1 MNLPILSSMKE
12 NACGCVDDDAALGH
26 GCLCHASGFVQ
37 IIGRKYAV
45 RLLTMIGEHGNLRFG
60 DLKGAMN
67 EMSSSTLSIRLTELE
82 QVGLIHRHTYH
93 ETPPRVE
100 YSLTREG
107 KRLRGEIFSLSKFAL
122 RQ

>member
-12 NACGCVDDDAALGH
+12 NACGCVEETSALDH
-26 GCLCHASGFVQ
+26 GCLCHATGFVQ

-45 RLLTMIGEHGNLRFG
+45 RLLTTIGEHGTLRFS
-60 DLKGAMN
+60 DLRGAMN
-67 EMSSSTLSIRLTELE
+67 DMSSSTLSIRLTELE
-82 QVGLIHRHTYH
+82 QVGLIHRHTFS

-100 YSLTREG
+100 YSLTNEG
-107 KRLRGEIFSLSKFAL
+107 KRLRGEIFSLSKFAS

>member
-12 NACGCVDDDAALGH
+12 NACGCVEAMSALNT
-26 GCLCHASGFVQ
+26 GCLCPATGFVQ
-37 IIGRKYAV
+37 IIGRKYAL
-45 RLLTMIGEHGNLRFG
+45 RLLTTIGEQGMIRFSDLR
-60 DLKGAMN
+60 GAMD

-82 QVGLIHRHTYH
+82 RAGLVQRHTYS

-100 YSLTREG
+100 YSLTKEG
-107 KRLRGEIFSLSKFAL
+107 KKLRGSIFSLSKYAL

>member
-12 NACGCVDDDAALGH
+12 NACGCVETAHDAGSD
-26 GCLCHASGFVQ
+26 CLCPATGFVQ
-37 IIGRKYAV
+37 IIGRKHAI
-45 RLLTMIGEHGNLRFG
+45 RILTTIGEAKIIRFG
-60 DLKGAMN
+60 DLRDAMD

-82 QVGLIHRHTYH
+82 GAGLIRRHTFQ

-100 YSLTREG
+100 YSLTSEG
-107 KRLRGEIFSLSKFAL
+107 KRLRGNIFSLSKFKL

>member
-1 MNLPILSSMKE
+1 MNLPVLSSMKE
-12 NACGCVDDDAALGH
+12 NACGCVEDDSALGH
-26 GCLCHASGFVQ
+26 GCLCHATGFVQ

-45 RLLTMIGEHGNLRFG
+45 RLLTMIGEHGTLRFG
-60 DLKGAMN
+60 DLKGAVT

-100 YSLTREG
+100 YSLTKEG